1 MTILGSVLLA
11 AAMAAPA
18 DAARSRVCGGVV
30 VSSAQR
36 QTAPR
41 GTFSASKTLD
51 LSFQMPL
58 RNVDDD
64 AHLVTFHV
72 YTPKGHLYQE
82 IQVVHRA
89 KTGRRGA
96 TISAS
101 LPVAG
106 TAIPTNSLYGRWS
119 VVPHFD
125 GSPRPC
131 AAASVFTIAK

>member
-82 IQVVHRA
+82 IQVVHRPSA
-89 KTGRRGA
+89 GRRAAAKG
-96 TISAS
+96 S

-106 TAIPTNSLYGRWS
+106 TAIAANSLYGRWS
-119 VVPHFD
+119 VVPHLD
-125 GSPRPC
+125 GSSQPC